1 MGISITIRFVYGYY
15 DPTGDVMGLPVT
27 GWDEENGVPERG
39 PCGCVVDLAAP
50 MGSRKNGVVIYVKGS
65 EVPHYSDI
73 RGSFTYEH
81 AVLRL
86 SSLPD
91 TTAYDATLAE
101 LVASL
106 PPERRPKDPPGWF
119 LHTAVH

>member
-50 MGSRKNGVVIYVKGS
+50 MGSHRDGVLIFVKGS
-65 EVPHYSDI
+65 EVPHYND
-73 RGSFTYEH
+73 RNGCDYAER
-81 AVLRL
+81 VVRL

-91 TTAYDATLAE
+91 TTAYDAKLAE

>member
-1 MGISITIRFVYGYY
+1 MGISINIRFVYGYY
-15 DPTGDVMGLPVT
+15 DPTGAATGLPVT
-27 GWDEENGVPERG
+27 GWDEENDRPAEG
-39 PCGCVVDLAAP
+39 PCGCVVELAAP
-50 MGSRKNGVVIYVKGS
+50 MGSARDGVIIYVKGS
-65 EVPHYSDI
+65 EVPHYNDRNGYDYAERMI
-73 RGSFTYEH
+73 
-81 AVLRL
+81 RL

-91 TTAYDATLAE
+91 TTAYDAKLAE